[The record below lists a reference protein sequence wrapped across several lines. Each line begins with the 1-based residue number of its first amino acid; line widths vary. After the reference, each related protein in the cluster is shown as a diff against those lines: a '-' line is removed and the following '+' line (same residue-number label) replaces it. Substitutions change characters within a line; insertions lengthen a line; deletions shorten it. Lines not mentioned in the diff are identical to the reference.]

1 MRLTIFTTPLL
12 SPLLTRFSR
21 WILRIAGWKLHG
33 EMPSHCPKS
42 VIIAAPHT
50 SNWDFPYTLLAAFA
64 LGLNIN
70 WMGKIQIFR
79 FPFNGLMCW
88 LGGIAVDR
96 SKNHNLVEAIT
107 RLFSAHDKLI
117 MLFPAEGTRSPV
129 NKWKTGFYYVA
140 LQAKVPVYMAYLD
153 YEKRTAG
160 IGAELHVTGDI
171 EKDFSLIR
179 EFYSTKSPRIE
190 KNFNREGIKPH

>member
-88 LGGIAVDR
+88 LGGIPVDR
-96 SKNHNLVEAIT
+96 SKSSNTVSASADALRQALGELHLVI
-107 RLFSAHDKLI
+107 
-117 MLFPAEGTRSPV
+117 PPEGTRSQSRI
-129 NKWKTGFYYVA
+129 WKTGFYYIA
-140 LQAKVPVYMAYLD
+140 LEAQVPIVLGFLD
-153 YEKRTAG
+153 FGSKTAG
-160 IGAELHVTGDI
+160 LGPAFIPTGNFESDMVSI
-171 EKDFSLIR
+171 
-179 EFYSTKSPRIE
+179 
-190 KNFNREGIKPH
+190 KNFYAPFRGKNASQFVLDQ